1 MQQIADGSRI
11 EKIAMYF
18 AFLGTT
24 EIIIIL
30 VIALI
35 VFGPQ
40 KLPEIGRQ
48 VGNAMRELQRVR
60 SDVQRALD
68 IDEYTRLDLPSYDTP
83 TYGSTYTYDAGDE
96 HGSDHGSDHGNNG
109 SAAMIDSPV
118 NRDFVP
124 PPGPAALS
132 GLAGEASV
140 GHNDS
145 GSVAAHDE
153 TDALPLVVSQQ
164 HKEL

>member
-1 MQQIADGSRI
+1 
-11 EKIAMYF
+11 MYF

-48 VGNAMRELQRVR
+48 VGSAMRELQRVR

-68 IDEYTRLDLPSYDTP
+68 IDEYTRLDLPSYETP
-83 TYGSTYTYDAGDE
+83 TYGSTYTYDADAGHLE
-96 HGSDHGSDHGNNG
+96 GSS
-109 SAAMIDSPV
+109 SVYDSPV

-124 PPGPAALS
+124 PPGPAALQT
-132 GLAGEASV
+132 ASLQEIKPMET
-140 GHNDS
+140 S
-145 GSVAAHDE
+145 ITSHD
-153 TDALPLVVSQQ
+153 TDTLPQPLEGPQQ